1 MSASPRAPNQ
11 RHGHTGG
18 AFKSG
23 QSPTYMAWAGM
34 KQAVLNPKSRAYL
47 GDGNPGVYVSWL
59 KFGPFLEAMGER
71 PAGTVLRRRDENLG
85 FVPTNCYW
93 EPKRARTAT
102 RVESAAANEVPWGAE
117 PSHNQ
122 LEF

>member
-1 MSASPRAPNQ
+1 MNN

-34 KQAVLNPKSRAYL
+34 KQAVLNPKSRVYL
-47 GDGNPGVYVSWL
+47 GDGNPGVYVGWL

-71 PAGTVLRRRDENLG
+71 PAGTVLRRRALDRG
-85 FVPTNCYW
+85 FTPDNCYW
-93 EPKRARTAT
+93 EPKKKGNISNG
-102 RVESAAANEVPWGAE
+102 EDAN
-117 PSHNQ
+117 S
-122 LEF
+122 